1 MSQAII
7 EWLDGLA
14 WWQNILFSFGTGFV
28 LLVVLSVIG
37 NVFLLNFERKSTK
50 VKTMP
55 TEDDLR
61 RRDEENA
68 QRALLHFSTRKHP

>member
-1 MSQAII
+1 MQGII
-7 EWLDGLA
+7 GWLDRLI
-14 WWQNILFSFGTGFV
+14 WWQNVLFSLSFGFV
-28 LLVVLSVIG
+28 LLVALSVIG

>member
-1 MSQAII
+1 MQGII
-7 EWLDGLA
+7 GWLDRLI
-14 WWQNILFSFGTGFV
+14 WWQNVLFSLSFGFV
-28 LLVVLSVIG
+28 LLVDLSVIG